1 MKNLIIL
8 ISIFIF
14 ATSCSSV
21 RKMVDKGEYDEAIIY
36 SVRKLQGKEKKKT
49 KYVEAL
55 EKAFAKV
62 TQKDMNKIAFL
73 KEQKDGNYW
82 GRIYDIVLNMDIRQK
97 RIEPLLP
104 LESED
109 GYQAKFKFVRVE
121 PLLIESENKAAEYLY
136 KKAQRLLQDAE
147 QGDKIAARKA
157 FDDLDEI
164 NKYKSIYKD
173 VVKLKQKAYDMGQDY
188 VLIDVKNYSNIVL
201 PKDFYRDVKNINT
214 QDLNEMWLKFFT
226 KEDKPMDEFDY
237 IVDLNINEILIS
249 PEREKEREFEE
260 SKKVKDGF
268 TYLYDKDGNVKK
280 DSLGNDIKQE
290 RYSNVKARVFELL
303 RTKVATVR
311 GDIIIKDL
319 NRVTNY
325 KSVPVNVDA
334 VFESYASRYEGDKR
348 ALSTETKN
356 RLRSYPDPFPA
367 NGELL
372 MMAVDDLK
380 NMLLREI
387 KDKIK

>member
-1 MKNLIIL
+1 M
-8 ISIFIF
+8 SIFIF
-14 ATSCSSV
+14 TTSCSSV
-21 RKMVDKGEYDEAIIY
+21 RKMVDKGEYDDAISY
-36 SVRKLQGKEKKKT
+36 SVRKLQGKKNKKR

-62 TQKDMNKIAFL
+62 TQRDMNKIAFL
-73 KEQKDGNYW
+73 KQQKDGNYW
-82 GRIYDIVLNMDIRQK
+82 GDIFDIVMNIDARQK
-97 RIEPLLP
+97 RIDPLLP

-121 PLLIESENKAAEYLY
+121 PLLIESGNNASDYLY

-147 QGDKIAARKA
+147 KGDKIAARKA
-157 FDDLDEI
+157 FETLDEI
-164 NKYKSIYKD
+164 KKYKSIYKD
-173 VVKLKQKAYDMGQDY
+173 VVKLKQKAYDLGQDY

-237 IVDLNINEILIS
+237 VIDLNINEILIS
-249 PEREKEREFEE
+249 PDREKEREFEE
-260 SKKVKDGF
+260 TKKIKDGF
-268 TYLYDKDGNVKK
+268 TYLYDKNGNVKK
-280 DSLGNDIKQE
+280 DSLGNDIKEE
-290 RYSNVKARVFELL
+290 RYTIAKAKVFELY
-303 RTKVATVR
+303 RNKIATVR
-311 GDIIIKDL
+311 GDIVIKDL

-334 VFESYASRYEGDKR
+334 VFESYASRFEGDKR
-348 ALSTETKN
+348 ALSEETKN
-356 RLRSYPDPFPA
+356 RLRTVPQPFPP

-380 NMLLREI
+380 NMLLQEI
-387 KDKIK
+387 KNKLK

>member
-1 MKNLIIL
+1 M
-8 ISIFIF
+8 SIFIF
-14 ATSCSSV
+14 TTSCSSV
-21 RKMVDKGEYDEAIIY
+21 RKMVDKGEYDDAISY
-36 SVRKLQGKEKKKT
+36 SVRKLQGKKNKKR

-62 TQKDMNKIAFL
+62 TQRDMNKIAFL
-73 KEQKDGNYW
+73 KQQKDGNYW
-82 GRIYDIVLNMDIRQK
+82 GDIFDIVMNIDARQK
-97 RIEPLLP
+97 RIDPLLP

-121 PLLIESENKAAEYLY
+121 PLLIESGNNASDYLY

-147 QGDKIAARKA
+147 KGDKIAARKA
-157 FDDLDEI
+157 FETLDEI
-164 NKYKSIYKD
+164 KKYKSIYKD
-173 VVKLKQKAYDMGQDY
+173 VVKLKQKAYDLGQDY

-237 IVDLNINEILIS
+237 VIDLNINEILIS
-249 PEREKEREFEE
+249 PDREKEREFEE
-260 SKKVKDGF
+260 TKKIKDGF
-268 TYLYDKDGNVKK
+268 TYLYDKNGNVKK
-280 DSLGNDIKQE
+280 DSLGNDIKEE
-290 RYSNVKARVFELL
+290 RYTIAKAKVFELY
-303 RTKVATVR
+303 RNKIATVR
-311 GDIIIKDL
+311 GDIVIKDL

-334 VFESYASRYEGDKR
+334 VFESYASRFEGDKR
-348 ALSTETKN
+348 ALSEETKN
-356 RLRSYPDPFPA
+356 RLRAVPQPFPP

-380 NMLLREI
+380 NMLLQEI
-387 KDKIK
+387 KNKLK

>member
-1 MKNLIIL
+1 MSLLI
-8 ISIFIF
+8 FT
-14 ATSCSSV
+14 TSCSSV
-21 RKMVDKGEYDEAIIY
+21 RKMVDKGEYDDAISY
-36 SVRKLQGKEKKKT
+36 SVRKLQGKKNKKR

-62 TQKDMNKIAFL
+62 TQRDMNKITFL
-73 KEQKDGNYW
+73 KQQKDGNYW
-82 GRIYDIVLNMDIRQK
+82 GEIYDIVMNIDARQK
-97 RIEPLLP
+97 RIDPLLP

-121 PLLIESENKAAEYLY
+121 PLLIESGNNAADYLY
-136 KKAQRLLQDAE
+136 RKAQRLLQDAE
-147 QGDKIAARKA
+147 KGDKIAARKA
-157 FDDLDEI
+157 FKTLDEI
-164 NKYKSIYKD
+164 KKYKSIYKD
-173 VVKLKQKAYDMGQDY
+173 VVKLKQKAYDLGQDY
-188 VLIDVKNYSNIVL
+188 VLIDVNNYSNIVL

-214 QDLNEMWLKFFT
+214 QELNEMWLKFFT

-237 IVDLNINEILIS
+237 IIDLNINEILIS

-260 SKKVKDGF
+260 TKKIKDGF
-268 TYLYDKDGNVKK
+268 TYLYDKNGNVKK

-290 RYSNVKARVFELL
+290 RYRIVKARVFELY
-303 RTKVATVR
+303 RTKIATVR
-311 GDIIIKDL
+311 GDIVIKDL

-334 VFESYASRYEGDKR
+334 VFESYASRFEGDKR
-348 ALSTETKN
+348 ALSKETKK
-356 RLRSYPDPFPA
+356 RLRTVPQPFPP

-380 NMLLREI
+380 NMLLQEI
-387 KDKIK
+387 KNKLK